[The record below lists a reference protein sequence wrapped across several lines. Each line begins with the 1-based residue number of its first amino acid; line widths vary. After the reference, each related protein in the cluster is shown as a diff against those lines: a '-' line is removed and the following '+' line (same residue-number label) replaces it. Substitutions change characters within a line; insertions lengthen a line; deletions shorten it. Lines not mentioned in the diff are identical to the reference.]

1 MRKFLLVLT
10 TLPEEKKAREV
21 AEKLVEERLAACVT
35 VSPAAQSFYRWK
47 GRITKDQEHILFIK
61 TKASVYSRLEAR
73 LKELHPYTVPEIIA
87 FPVERGLEKY
97 LSWLSE
103 ETGS

>member
-10 TLPEEKKAREV
+10 TLPEEKKAQEI
-21 AEKLVEERLAACVT
+21 AEKLIEERLAACIT
-35 VSPAAQSFYRWK
+35 VSPASQSFYHWE

-61 TKASVYSRLEAR
+61 TKASVYGRLEAR

-87 FPVERGLEKY
+87 LPIERGSEKY

-103 ETGS
+103 ETKT

>member
-10 TLPEEKKAREV
+10 TLPEEKKAKEI
-21 AEKLVEERLAACVT
+21 AEKLIEERLAACVT
-35 VSPAAQSFYRWK
+35 VSPASQSFYRWE

-61 TKASVYSRLEAR
+61 TKASAYGRLEAR

-87 FPVERGLEKY
+87 LPIERGSEKY

-103 ETGS
+103 ETET

>member
-1 MRKFLLVLT
+1 MRKTLLVLT
-10 TLPEEKKAREV
+10 TLPEEKKAREI

-47 GRITKDQEHILFIK
+47 GRVTRDHEHILFIK
-61 TKASVYSRLEAR
+61 TMASVYGRLEAR

-87 FPVERGLEKY
+87 LPIERGLEKY

-103 ETGS
+103 ETQS